1 MASPTTNKGYTYP
14 AHGGAVNAWDTPLN
28 DNFDQIDK
36 NFGGVYWIECG
47 SSIAGV
53 TFNSTYATVS
63 STVSTVTFASSIA
76 QNVYFPVFN
85 ALTQALT
92 LVYPAVGS
100 FYIISDQTSGG
111 FAVKAKQ
118 ASVATTLTVNQTEL
132 FVTDVD
138 TAGMTAVIQTQS
150 PEFASGT
157 ALLFPQAAPPSG
169 WTIDATINDRV
180 LTVSNSSGGGTGG
193 SWTISGLTVGNTTL
207 TLAQIPA
214 HTHTYTATKDGN
226 RTVANGGNTA
236 NDGTNTGTAS
246 GSAGSGGSHTH
257 TMAADGAWRPLYY
270 NVIRATKN

>member
-180 LTVSNSSGGGTGG
+180 IRVNSAAGAGTGG

-207 TLAQIPA
+207 TLAQTPA
-214 HTHTYTATKDGN
+214 HSHTVTA
-226 RTVANGGNTA
+226 AQE
-236 NDGTNTGTAS
+236 GTAVSATGGS
-246 GSAGSGGSHTH
+246 GKSYASDGSRTTNSQGGGGSHTH
-257 TMAADGAWRPLYY
+257 TLASDAVWRPLYY
-270 NVIRATKN
+270 DVIRATKN